1 MSLFGSTKEEPRCS
15 CRVSKWAFH
24 LAHRHTDSKM
34 HTIILICIIVLML
47 FFFLGHTCISGASIS
62 LFQAVSFRGPSL
74 VDTLSPASP
83 RVAKPTLLDQVSF
96 PHLLK
101 SLLYLCQGWVQV
113 SGGDQ

>member
-1 MSLFGSTKEEPRCS
+1 MR
-15 CRVSKWAFH
+15 
-24 LAHRHTDSKM
+24 HRPVRAT
-34 HTIILICIIVLML
+34 
-47 FFFLGHTCISGASIS
+47 ASHHAIS

-101 SLLYLCQGWVQV
+101 SLLMVLDMILVLHQEGQRMSPSTKVIYTPTLCHCVFNVFLYLYQGRVQV
-113 SGGDQ
+113 PGGDQ